1 VEPTN
6 EPRVSK
12 VVDAT
17 LPEAEDSS
25 EEDEYSSGGFLT
37 PDEYQPSPPRH
48 RRRLDEQD
56 PEYDPSAEVELVL

>member
-1 VEPTN
+1 MEPTN
-6 EPRVSK
+6 ESRVSK

-48 RRRLDEQD
+48 HRQLDEED
-56 PEYDPSAEVELVL
+56 PEYDPSAEV